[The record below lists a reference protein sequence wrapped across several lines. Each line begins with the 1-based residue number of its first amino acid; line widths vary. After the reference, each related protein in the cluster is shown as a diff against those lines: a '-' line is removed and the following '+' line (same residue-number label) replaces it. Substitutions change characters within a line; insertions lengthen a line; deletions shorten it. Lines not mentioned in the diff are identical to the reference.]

1 MSMFEDIPVDVGVIY
16 EGERIRKN
24 QMYVE
29 LGGPKVESKFEVV
42 KSRPMDEIEDEKI
55 TVIGPDLKDLEPG
68 GNYTYG
74 IWIDVAGKEVEE
86 ELEGV
91 IERRVHEFCN
101 YIEGFMH
108 LNQRYDIWLRLS
120 KKSFEKGLNSFK
132 LIGKVLQRLFKTDLP
147 FIEKIQI
154 TFVTNPEKAKE
165 MMEKAIKIYDARDA
179 RARGLKDED
188 VEEFYGCTLCQSF
201 APTHCCV
208 ITPQRYANCGAISWF
223 DGRAAARVDPKGP
236 IFKIERGEC
245 LDAFK
250 GEWSGADQA
259 VKERTMGEIAQ
270 IQLYTAQHKP
280 EQNLYPHTSCGCFEA
295 IAFYIPEVDGM
306 GIIDRGFKERSV
318 NGLPFSTMADA
329 TAGGRQ
335 VDGFHGLSIEY
346 MRSPKFLQVDD
357 GWNRIVWM
365 PASVKER
372 VKDFIPKDMVD
383 KIATENDVNTVD
395 ELKVFLEKMAHPVVE
410 RWKAVPVEVAPEVEK
425 VEVAP
430 EVGVAAAPT
439 AIPVSGVPISAG
451 GFQITIQGAPV
462 AAGGFKII
470 LKDAKIYAKKVI
482 IRRVE
487 K

>member
-16 EGERIRKN
+16 EGERIRRA
-24 QMYVE
+24 QMHVE

-42 KSRPMDEIEDEKI
+42 KSRPMDEVEDEKI

-68 GNYTYG
+68 GRYPYG

-86 ELEGV
+86 GLEGV

-120 KKSFEKGLNSFK
+120 TKSFKRGLNTFK
-132 LIGKVLQRLFKTDLP
+132 SIGKVLHRLFKSDLP
-147 FIEKIQI
+147 FIEKIQT
-154 TFVTNPEKAKE
+154 TFVTDPEKVKE
-165 MMEKAIKIYDARDA
+165 MMKKAMEIYDARDA
-179 RARGLKDED
+179 KARGLKDED

-245 LDAFK
+245 LEAFK
-250 GEWSGADQA
+250 GEWSGADKV
-259 VKERTMGEIAQ
+259 VKEKTMGEIKRV
-270 IQLYTAQHKP
+270 QLYTAQHKP
-280 EQNLYPHTSCGCFEA
+280 DQELYPHTSCGCFEA

-306 GIIDRGFKERSV
+306 GIVHRAFKERTV
-318 NGLPFSTMADA
+318 NGLPFSTMADS

-346 MRSPKFLQVDD
+346 MRSPKFLQVDE
-357 GWNRIVWM
+357 GWNRIVWL
-365 PASVKER
+365 PADVKER
-372 VKDFIPKDMVD
+372 VKDFIPKDVVD
-383 KIATENDVNTVD
+383 KIATENEAKTID
-395 ELKVFLEKMAHPVVE
+395 ELKTFLEEMGHPIVE
-410 RWKAVPVEVAPEVEK
+410 RWKAIPVEAAPEMKEVE
-425 VEVAP
+425 
-430 EVGVAAAPT
+430 VAAAPEV
-439 AIPVSGVPISAG
+439 PVPGVPIAG
-451 GFQITIQGAPV
+451 GFR
-462 AAGGFKII
+462 II

-482 IRRVE
+482 IQRVE

>member
-68 GNYTYG
+68 GRYPYG
-74 IWIDVAGKEVEE
+74 IWVDVAGKEVEE

-132 LIGKVLQRLFKTDLP
+132 LIGKVLHRLFKSDLP
-147 FIEKIQI
+147 FIQKIQT
-154 TFVTNPEKAKE
+154 TFVTDPEKAKE
-165 MMEKAIKIYDARDA
+165 LMDEAIKIYDARDA

-188 VEEFYGCTLCQSF
+188 VEEFYGCNLCQSF
-201 APTHCCV
+201 APTHSCI

-236 IFKIERGEC
+236 IFKIEKGEC

-250 GEWSGADQA
+250 GEWSGAN
-259 VKERTMGEIAQ
+259 KSLRENTMGEITR

-280 EQNLYPHTSCGCFEA
+280 EQELFPHTSCGCFEA

-306 GIIDRGFKERSV
+306 GIVDRGFKERTV

-346 MRSPKFLQVDD
+346 MRSPKFLQVDE

-372 VKDFIPKDMVD
+372 VKDFIPVDVAD
-383 KIATENDVNTVD
+383 KIATENNVNSVD
-395 ELKVFLEKMAHPVVE
+395 ELKGFLEKMAHPVVE
-410 RWKAVPVEVAPEVEK
+410 RWKAVPAEVAPEVEEAK
-425 VEVAP
+425 VAP

-439 AIPVSGVPISAG
+439 AVPVSGVPISAG

-470 LKDAKIYAKKVI
+470 LKDAKIYAKKVV

>member
-1 MSMFEDIPVDVGVIY
+1 MAMFEDIPVDVGVIY
-16 EGERIRKN
+16 EGERIRKH
-24 QMYVE
+24 QMQVE
-29 LGGPKVESKFEVV
+29 LGGPKVEEKFEVV
-42 KSRPMDEIEDEKI
+42 KSRPMDEVEDEKI

-68 GNYTYG
+68 GRYPYG
-74 IWIDVAGKEVEE
+74 IWIEVAGKEVEE

-120 KKSFEKGLNSFK
+120 KKSFERGLNSFK
-132 LIGKVLQRLFKTDLP
+132 VIGKVLHKLFKSDLP
-147 FIEKIQI
+147 FIEKIQT
-154 TFVTNPEKAKE
+154 TFFTDPEKVKE
-165 MMEKAIKIYDARDA
+165 MRKKAIEIYGARDA

-188 VEEFYGCTLCQSF
+188 VEEFYGCNLCQSF
-201 APTHCCV
+201 APTHSCI

-236 IFKIERGEC
+236 IFKIEKGEC

-250 GEWSGADQA
+250 GEWSGANKSL
-259 VKERTMGEIAQ
+259 KENTMGEITRV
-270 IQLYTAQHKP
+270 QLYTAQHKP
-280 EQNLYPHTSCGCFEA
+280 EQDLYPHTSCGCFEA
-295 IAFYIPEVDGM
+295 IAFYIPEVDGL
-306 GIIDRGFKERSV
+306 GIVDRGFKERTV

-346 MRSPKFLQVDD
+346 MRSPKFLQVDE

-365 PASVKER
+365 PSSVKER
-372 VKDFIPKDMVD
+372 VKDFIPKEVVD
-383 KIATENDVNTVD
+383 KIATENDVSTID
-395 ELKVFLEKMAHPVVE
+395 ELKGFLEKTAHPIVE
-410 RWKAVPVEVAPEVEK
+410 TWKAIPVEVTPEVEE
-425 VEVAP
+425 VEAEAAL
-430 EVGVAAAPT
+430 EV
-439 AIPVSGVPISAG
+439 PVSGVPI
-451 GFQITIQGAPV
+451 

-470 LKDAKIYAKKVI
+470 LKDAKIHAKKVI
-482 IRRVE
+482 IRRME